1 MITIKI
7 QIQKKNK
14 QAIPQIKEKLL
25 KKGVNISETKNKKKI
40 QTNKKNTMK

>member
-25 KKGVNISETKNKKKI
+25 KKGVNISETKNKIKN
-40 QTNKKNTMK
+40 TNKQKKNQ